1 MLVSDHNHAIC
12 DSKRQ
17 EVEVVF
23 DGCFPVTKTTASLT
37 PLQQQPLKLPYY
49 CKARDQ
55 QRNKV

>member
-1 MLVSDHNHAIC
+1 MIVSFHNQAIC

-23 DGCFPVTKTTASLT
+23 DGCFAVPKTTASLT

-49 CKARDQ
+49 CKARDE